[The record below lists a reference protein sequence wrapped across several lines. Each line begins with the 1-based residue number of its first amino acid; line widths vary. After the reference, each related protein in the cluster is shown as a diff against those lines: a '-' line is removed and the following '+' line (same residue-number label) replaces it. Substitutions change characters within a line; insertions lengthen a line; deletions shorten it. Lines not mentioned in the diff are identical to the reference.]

1 MSCGWECVSE
11 ALAEMMEIF
20 NQRSRPV
27 FAVRFRILPLPDRER
42 VHDVLDGV
50 SWRGELVVGAE
61 IEAEEGGLEF
71 ATGLDSRFLDPLVWG
86 PSIAAVP
93 SERIKIPEVYG
104 SPGIR
109 GGNHSAAVCPG
120 DQVHGVLC
128 QG

>member
-1 MSCGWECVSE
+1 
-11 ALAEMMEIF
+11 MMCSMACLGVGSL
-20 NQRSRPV
+20 SRR
-27 FAVRFRILPLPDRER
+27 AGGR
-42 VHDVLDGV
+42 VAGPFF
-50 SWRGELVVGAE
+50 VGAE